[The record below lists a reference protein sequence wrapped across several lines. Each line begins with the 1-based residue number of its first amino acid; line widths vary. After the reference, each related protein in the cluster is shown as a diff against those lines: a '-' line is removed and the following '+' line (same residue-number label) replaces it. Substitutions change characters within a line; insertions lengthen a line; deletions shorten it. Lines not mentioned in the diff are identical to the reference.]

1 MINAKDLRNKYFPKD
16 DTKFV
21 NTMNQIE
28 TQILTAAEAR
38 QESVIVKVPRTL
50 KDRIKSALEDED
62 YTVSSSAVGRR
73 RTEAMDSDEYTHIT
87 IFWPEDLVFWEEN
100 H

>member
-16 DTKFV
+16 DTVFV
-21 NTMNQIE
+21 NAMHQIE
-28 TQILTAAEAR
+28 TQILTAAEAKE
-38 QESVIVKVPRTL
+38 ESVVVKVPRTL

-73 RTEAMDSDEYTHIT
+73 RDEAMDSDEYSHIT
-87 IFWPEDLVFWEEN
+87 IFWPDDLVFWEEN

>member
-16 DTKFV
+16 DAAFV
-21 NTMNQIE
+21 DAMNAIEKQI
-28 TQILTAAEAR
+28 IAAAEAKE
-38 QESVIVKVPRTL
+38 ESVIVKVPRTL
-50 KDRIKSALEDED
+50 KDRIKAALEDED

-73 RTEAMDSDEYTHIT
+73 TESMDSDEYSHIT
-87 IFWPEDLVFWEEN
+87 IFWSEDLVFWEEN

>member
-1 MINAKDLRNKYFPKD
+1 MINAKELRNKYFPKD
-16 DTKFV
+16 DAVFV
-21 NTMNQIE
+21 DTMNAIEKQI
-28 TQILTAAEAR
+28 IAAAEAKE
-38 QESVIVKVPRTL
+38 ESVVVKIPRNL
-50 KDRIKSALEDED
+50 KGRIKDALEDED

-73 RTEAMDSDEYTHIT
+73 DEYMDSDEYSHIT

>member
-16 DTKFV
+16 DAAFV
-21 NTMNQIE
+21 DAMNAIEKQI
-28 TQILTAAEAR
+28 IAAAEAKE
-38 QESVIVKVPRTL
+38 ESVVVKVPRTL

-73 RTEAMDSDEYTHIT
+73 DEHLDSDDYSHIT
-87 IFWPEDLVFWEEN
+87 IFWPEDLVFWEET

>member
-16 DTKFV
+16 DTAFV
-21 NTMNQIE
+21 HAMNQIE
-28 TQILTAAEAR
+28 TQILTAAEAKE
-38 QESVIVKVPRTL
+38 ESVVVKVPRTL
-50 KDRIKSALEDED
+50 KDRIKAALEDED

-73 RTEAMDSDEYTHIT
+73 TEAMDSDEYSHIT

-100 H
+100 N

>member
-16 DTKFV
+16 DAAFV
-21 NTMNQIE
+21 NAMHQIE
-28 TQILTAAEAR
+28 TQILTAAEAKE
-38 QESVIVKVPRTL
+38 ESVVVKVPRTL
-50 KDRIKSALEDED
+50 KDRIKAALEDED

-73 RTEAMDSDEYTHIT
+73 TESMDSDEYSHIT

>member
-16 DTKFV
+16 DTVFV
-21 NTMNQIE
+21 NAMHQIE
-28 TQILTAAEAR
+28 TQILTAAEAKE
-38 QESVIVKVPRTL
+38 ESVVVKVPRTL

-73 RTEAMDSDEYTHIT
+73 RDEAMDSDEYSHIT
-87 IFWPEDLVFWEEN
+87 IFWPEDLVFLEEN